1 MDGEAFSG
9 SAAVLHGQ
17 LLPGFADAAEQRAAM
32 APPERKA
39 QVVAVNPDGSAGA
52 EDAAAYEAAGARLR
66 EGKLVSFP
74 TETVYGLGANA
85 LSRDAV
91 LAIFAAKGRPLTD
104 PLIVHVGSAAE
115 ARALVSVGGWEGEM
129 FDRLAAE
136 FWPGP
141 LTLVA
146 RAAAHVPEQVTAG
159 TGFVGVRVPAHP
171 VAQRLLRVARVPVAA
186 PSANLFGHVSPSSAA
201 HVLADLGAADV
212 CILDGGRC
220 SVGVEST
227 IVKIAGGGA
236 GGDAGDGAGDAGGDA
251 GTAAPTPRLA
261 LLRQG
266 GIAEST
272 LRRFTERGSAGAHDA
287 AQGGQDGQDGQDG
300 QGQATAGSTGKLCVP
315 DRRVDSGKEGMH
327 APGGLLTHYAPAGK
341 LTYILRDSH
350 PAAGGAG
357 AGAAGAGAGVA
368 GAAVRGEDEELA
380 SIGLD
385 QLGRCCIVD
394 FGGRRADACRA
405 AGKLYMDLS
414 ADAEVGEAKR
424 NLFDFLRRS
433 EAPGVEL
440 VLLPDFGRVE
450 NGEAL
455 ADRCFRAASGK
466 AARLA
471 ETES

>member
-1 MDGEAFSG
+1 VDVKLRKKFLVAMENDGAS
-9 SAAVLHGQ
+9 SASA
-17 LLPGFADAAEQRAAM
+17 

-52 EDAAAYEAAGARLR
+52 EDTAAYEAAGARLR

-104 PLIVHVGSAAE
+104 PLIVHVGTAAE
-115 ARALVSVGGWEGEM
+115 ARALVSVGGWEGET

-146 RAAAHVPEQVTAG
+146 RAAAHVPEQVTAN

-171 VAQRLLRVARVPVAA
+171 VAQRLLRAARVPVAA

-227 IVKIAGGGA
+227 IVKIVGGGGA
-236 GGDAGDGAGDAGGDA
+236 SDAGGAGDAGA
-251 GTAAPTPRLA
+251 AAPTPRLA

-272 LRRFTERGSAGAHDA
+272 LRRFTELGSAGARA
-287 AQGGQDGQDGQDG
+287 AQCQGG
-300 QGQATAGSTGKLCVP
+300 QGQAAAGMDELCVP

-350 PAAGGAG
+350 PAAGAAGAGAGAG
-357 AGAAGAGAGVA
+357 AGAAGAAG
-368 GAAVRGEDEELA
+368 RGEDEELA
-380 SIGLD
+380 SIGLG

-405 AGKLYMDLS
+405 AAKLYLDLS

-440 VLLPDFGRVE
+440 VLLPDFERVE

-471 ETES
+471 ETESN